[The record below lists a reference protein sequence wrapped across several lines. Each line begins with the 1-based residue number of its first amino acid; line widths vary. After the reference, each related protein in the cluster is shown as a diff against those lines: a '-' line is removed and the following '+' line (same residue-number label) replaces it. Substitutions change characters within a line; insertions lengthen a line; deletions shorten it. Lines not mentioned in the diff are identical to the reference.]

1 MDRTKSNNNYNDSV
15 VSFNGEPLKDDEVLA
30 PVVLDDGMKTT
41 LKRHGLNYDYC
52 NTVSLPYCDR
62 TVTVAH
68 VPVKKEDYKIA
79 KTSFNDSLKTS
90 IQCGEKNKFETDLYK
105 AAKEVKAE
113 QDNYYKEH
121 YPEVR
126 NHEQSYKDNYSNTC
140 FSYDGMINGID
151 DEDGDG
157 YDPSA
162 DIVPDDKEARLAI
175 IQDLC
180 NDLKKTNR
188 EAANIIQMLLDG
200 YPKKEIVKSIGKG
213 KTQSYEAINKALKVL
228 KKEFDNSLKE

>member
-1 MDRTKSNNNYNDSV
+1 MDRTKNNYNELV

-41 LKRHGLNYDYC
+41 LKRYGLNYDYC
-52 NTVSLPYCDR
+52 NTASLPYCDR

-105 AAKEVKAE
+105 ATREVKAE
-113 QDNYYKEH
+113 HDCYYKEH

-126 NHEQSYKDNYSNTC
+126 NHEQSYKDNYCNTC
-140 FSYDGMINGID
+140 FSYDGMMNGID

-228 KKEFDNSLKE
+228 KKEFDNSLKY